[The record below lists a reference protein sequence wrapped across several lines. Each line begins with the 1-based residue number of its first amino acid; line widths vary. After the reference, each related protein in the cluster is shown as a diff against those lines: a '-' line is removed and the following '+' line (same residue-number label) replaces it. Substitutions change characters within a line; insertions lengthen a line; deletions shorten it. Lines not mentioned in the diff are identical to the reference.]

1 MNLSDLQIHPYRSND
16 QICHGWFDL
25 FIELSS
31 FISEDQ
37 HKQEEKKIK
46 EKIEELYHAN
56 RNLGEALHANP
67 FRKQETFI
75 TYWKYRYRR

>member
-46 EKIEELYHAN
+46 EKIEGYHA
-56 RNLGEALHANP
+56 
-67 FRKQETFI
+67 
-75 TYWKYRYRR
+75 

>member
-1 MNLSDLQIHPYRSND
+1 MVRPIYRT
-16 QICHGWFDL
+16 L
-25 FIELSS
+25 VL
-31 FISEDQ
+31 ISEDQ

-56 RNLGEALHANP
+56 RNLGEALHAIH
-67 FRKQETFI
+67 FVRRKPFI

>member
-37 HKQEEKKIK
+37 HKQEEKKTITGTQ
-46 EKIEELYHAN
+46 ILVALVCCVIDFGIAQLGLL
-56 RNLGEALHANP
+56 NL
-67 FRKQETFI
+67 I
-75 TYWKYRYRR
+75 